1 MLTFLV
7 LVRSVN
13 LPSQVNPHVLRTSFV
28 SVLVKHYTNFWSVLK
43 INLNRN
49 LTKFNLVDL
58 NVFISFKYFF
68 EIILF

>member
-1 MLTFLV
+1 VLTFLV

-13 LPSQVNPHVLRTSFV
+13 LPSQVNPHVLRT
-28 SVLVKHYTNFWSVLK
+28 VLVKHYTNFWPVLK

-58 NVFISFKYFF
+58 NVLISFKYFF